1 MKKLAV
7 VLESAGNF
15 RFQTIENEHVFLLK
29 TKRTSELETTVD
41 SLLDTYEEV
50 IALTDLQDYYEANK
64 HLINDFNGRFMIMKL
79 NDEKEIHE
87 ALTFMSSYTKQELKC
102 GEQSMIFHV
111 AKRQQ
116 ERA

>member
-64 HLINDFNGRFMIMKL
+64 HLINDFNGRFMIMHL
-79 NDEKEIHE
+79 NDKNEIHD
-87 ALTFMSSYTKQELKC
+87 AITFMSNFTNQDIKGC
-102 GEQSMIFHV
+102 EQSMIFHV
-111 AKRQQ
+111 ARRQQ